1 MKEFNELINK
11 KETNINRELFNRHFS
26 FQRSSEILMALYNR
40 NDEKKNNNL
49 ISVIE
54 SGLGGLKV
62 KLKRCLK
69 MKL

>member
-1 MKEFNELINK
+1 
-11 KETNINRELFNRHFS
+11 
-26 FQRSSEILMALYNR
+26 MALYNR